1 MIVGIVF
8 FGIGVGHFVIDGPV
22 AGESLAAQR
31 IGLDLAGLFA
41 LADFDVCFGEVEVV
55 EVAVNADTFFGEVA
69 ELELVADFV
78 VRVFVDQCAQVELSV
93 LGHAVVDIEDEAD
106 ALARQVVPAHFI
118 IIVRNESVQ
127 VVVEAPAASFV
138 VMGLN
143 AEALIVDGGRNAE
156 LVAKHVGIGQR
167 GFRGDVF
174 GQLIVGA
181 FDLGA
186 DELAV
191 AVKGGDGLEVD
202 DAADCVGIDIR
213 GQGFLDFDTVQKVR
227 WHTIQQD
234 AAAIFRRR
242 RAHAVDGG

>member
-174 GQLIVGA
+174 GQLRDFWTSIPSRRSDGTPSS
-181 FDLGA
+181 
-186 DELAV
+186 
-191 AVKGGDGLEVD
+191 KTPRRSSGDGVRTPLMVAE
-202 DAADCVGIDIR
+202 IR
-213 GQGFLDFDTVQKVR
+213 SELMPRIET
-227 WHTIQQD
+227 
-234 AAAIFRRR
+234 
-242 RAHAVDGG
+242 